1 MKNVIRLTES
11 DLRRIIQ
18 KSINEMEDED
28 FMKGA
33 DKNWDDHEEEEDHRT
48 MRGRFFDD
56 EEGDEEWGE
65 TDMGE
70 EELQDL
76 IENARDFLEN
86 ECGYDLHDINLMSEE
101 DIVDALYEEENEE
114 LAEEIADLLY
124 QEGFADLDEP
134 YDSIGGHSVNDLK
147 RAFEN
152 IKKGNKG
159 EYEDEE
165 DHEEEELEEGFDD
178 FLTKKRFKDYDPRE
192 FRRIKKDDYKS
203 ALRPGMRDFEGTE
216 LMGPEEDPF
225 DEYKDL
231 SMYNPYYDSDFD
243 DDDFEEFDDEE
254 FV

>member
-1 MKNVIRLTES
+1 MKKIIRLTES
-11 DLRRIIQ
+11 DLTRIV
-18 KSINEMEDED
+18 KRTINEMEDED
-28 FMKGA
+28 FMRGA
-33 DKNWDDHEEEEDHRT
+33 DKNWDDSEDYGT

-56 EEGDEEWGE
+56 EEEDEEWGE
-65 TDMGE
+65 TDGGE

-76 IENARDFLEN
+76 IEEARDFLEN

-147 RAFEN
+147 RAFA
-152 IKKGNKG
+152 KTKGR
-159 EYEDEE
+159 DEE
-165 DHEEEELEEGFDD
+165 LDEGFDD
-178 FLTKKRFKDYDPRE
+178 FITKKKFKDYDPRE
-192 FRRIKKDDYKS
+192 FRTIKKDDYKR

-216 LMGPEEDPF
+216 LMGSDEESF
-225 DEYKDL
+225 DSWEDL
-231 SMYNPYYDSDFD
+231 LGDIGDERGWRHDDDDFD
-243 DDDFEEFDDEE
+243 DDDFDDEE